1 MGSPTFS
8 LPPAVGHSLP
18 AAHGPFSPTVSA
30 SPTPLPVLAEGPPVS
45 ERQRP
50 RKGQRRSADG
60 IPSAWHGHVIGPRE
74 RAAPR
79 ARGTRARGVG
89 SRERPGR
96 GGASPT
102 HVPRAK
108 KSDGSGVAEPA

>member
-18 AAHGPFSPTVSA
+18 AAHGPSSPTVSA

-50 RKGQRRSADG
+50 REGQRRSAGG
-60 IPSAWHGHVIGPRE
+60 IPSARHGHVIGPRE

-108 KSDGSGVAEPA
+108 KSDGSGVAERA